1 MNKVIL
7 LVLENPLQ
15 NTPKQNKRE
24 IAQLLHVYGVLQ
36 EAALPPSSLPTSSK
50 QRKRV
55 KKFCGVNGCLPKY
68 AEGTSQ
74 KYQQT
79 HSLLL

>member
-24 IAQLLHVYGVLQ
+24 IAQLLHVYGVYKKQLFHPVLYLQ
-36 EAALPPSSLPTSSK
+36 AASK
-50 QRKRV
+50 GK
-55 KKFCGVNGCLPKY
+55 
-68 AEGTSQ
+68 E
-74 KYQQT
+74 
-79 HSLLL
+79 